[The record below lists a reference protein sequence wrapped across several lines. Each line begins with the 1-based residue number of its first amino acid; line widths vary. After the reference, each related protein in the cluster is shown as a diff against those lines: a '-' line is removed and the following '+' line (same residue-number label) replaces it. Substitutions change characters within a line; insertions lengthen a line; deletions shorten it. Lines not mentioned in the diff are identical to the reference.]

1 MASGRVLHGE
11 WNDVIQQLVAQ
22 PDYSIGRV
30 AERLNT
36 KREVRDNQR
45 EKHMPILGQVVQPE
59 LVLLRD
65 LFASFFHAMLDWQL
79 IMTRRQLLQ
88 MLPLKLLL

>member
-36 KREVRDNQR
+36 KREVRDNQ
-45 EKHMPILGQVVQPE
+45 KGK
-59 LVLLRD
+59 
-65 LFASFFHAMLDWQL
+65 AHAN
-79 IMTRRQLLQ
+79 TR
-88 MLPLKLLL
+88 